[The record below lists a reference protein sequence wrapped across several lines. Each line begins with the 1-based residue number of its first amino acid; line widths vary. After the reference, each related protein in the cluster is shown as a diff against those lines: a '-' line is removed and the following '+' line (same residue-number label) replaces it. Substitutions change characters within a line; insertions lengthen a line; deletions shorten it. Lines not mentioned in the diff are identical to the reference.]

1 MKYFTYRKYLV
12 SFSISSTHIFKVN
25 RAVQQMDP
33 CCSKYS
39 IGFAMKKKTKQ
50 CNEFVEVEINDAA
63 NERTFRTKIILCNN
77 YFRLTSTIANSS
89 EDEKVLSIGD
99 FGRELFLSSPRLQR
113 ENTEV
118 KSLVLDK
125 VWQINKCPFKACFG
139 GQSLSVFTV
148 RSLRHCAGREA
159 KRSGNVLSNIPAFDL
174 SVALVFH
181 SYFCV
186 RTDVC
191 LIFFAAGTLQGFL
204 FYQQRS
210 PRFGMKF
217 VILSLGY
224 LYEKF

>member
-39 IGFAMKKKTKQ
+39 IGFAMKKNPKQ

-63 NERTFRTKIILCNN
+63 NERTFRTQIILCNN

-125 VWQINKCPFKACFG
+125 VWQINKCPFKACSG
-139 GQSLSVFTV
+139 GQTLSVFTV